1 MLSLFIDC
9 LFRALFFSF
18 FLSSWPFD
26 ESYRRIFIFLIP
38 FIYVIYFV
46 GHLKCCG
53 SEDARKAPTFAIV
66 KGIYSFVILKASCLI
81 KILGAN
87 QQLVDRINYFASNI
101 ENNTRQF
108 SDFDKDLNMI
118 NQAIFNDGNDGRKTN
133 YMILREKEKLLI
145 IPMNPVKIDQES
157 YKQEIIEKEE
167 ELFTWD
173 TKKDNLLEEPIK
185 VK

>member
-81 KILGAN
+81 EILGASKIN
-87 QQLVDRINYFASNI
+87 DWPLYEVKRI
-101 ENNTRQF
+101 
-108 SDFDKDLNMI
+108 
-118 NQAIFNDGNDGRKTN
+118 IFK
-133 YMILREKEKLLI
+133 KL
-145 IPMNPVKIDQES
+145 
-157 YKQEIIEKEE
+157 
-167 ELFTWD
+167 
-173 TKKDNLLEEPIK
+173 
-185 VK
+185 